1 MAYTKVWRVIEVWHL
16 AGKEAT
22 WVGCH
27 CPLCD
32 YFFLRLGRPPS
43 VLAIDLFASGV
54 AGGGKGGMS
63 GTRRKSSLG
72 GKVLALVFLR
82 LGMAAKALSDS
93 D

>member
-1 MAYTKVWRVIEVWHL
+1 M
-16 AGKEAT
+16 
-22 WVGCH
+22 
-27 CPLCD
+27 CD
-32 YFFLRLGRPPS
+32 YFFLRLGRPP
-43 VLAIDLFASGV
+43 LAVDLFASGV
-54 AGGGKGGMS
+54 AGGGKGGKS